1 MSIARRFLWSWL
13 CFAFAAVSLA
23 TPVRA
28 AEPYEIDAILSLT
41 GPIALIGTDQA
52 VALAALEKIIN
63 RSGGIQGRPVH
74 FVIQDDQSQPSV
86 AVQLASAI
94 IAKHP
99 AVMIGPTYAGS
110 CLAVAGL
117 IRANGP
123 VTYCLAPA
131 IHPPAGGYL
140 FSAGISSLDQATA
153 MVNYAVSKGW
163 KRIAAIATT
172 DASGNDLEGQLAVAI
187 DHAKG
192 QGVSLVDVEHF
203 APADVSIAAQ
213 CARLKTVA
221 PDLIVITSVGTPV
234 GTALVSMKDAGL
246 ANVPVITNFGNLLH
260 SVLKG
265 FGSATPREMYLTA
278 PRFVMSDVSRPG
290 PVRDAQL
297 AFYAAFKPAGIDPDA
312 AHNLPWDATLILIDA
327 LRHIGPSATPKQVLD
342 YLEPLHGYAGT
353 DGIFD
358 FRDGSQRGVGV
369 NAVAV
374 VRWNPATGTWATV
387 SGLAGKPLAH

>member
-1 MSIARRFLWSWL
+1 VQHFLRLVLAIAVAA
-13 CFAFAAVSLA
+13 AFV

-28 AEPYEIDAILSLT
+28 AEPYQIDAILSLT
-41 GPIALIGTDQA
+41 GSIALIGTDQA
-52 VALAALEKIIN
+52 VALTALEKIIN

-74 FVIQDDQSQPSV
+74 FVVQDDQSQPSV

-99 AVMIGPTYAGS
+99 AIMIGPTYAGS
-110 CLAVAGL
+110 CLAVAPL
-117 IRANGP
+117 VRANGP
-123 VTYCLAPA
+123 VMYCLAPA

-153 MVNYAVSKGW
+153 MVNFAVSKGW
-163 KRIAAIATT
+163 KKIAAIATT
-172 DASGNDLEGQLAVAI
+172 DASGNDLEGQLAIAI
-187 DHAKG
+187 DRAKER
-192 QGVSLVDVEHF
+192 GVSLVDVEHF

-213 CARLKTVA
+213 CARLKAVA

-246 ANVPVITNFGNLLH
+246 QNVPVITNFGNLLH

-265 FGSATPREMYLTA
+265 FATATPREMYLTA
-278 PRFVMSDVSRPG
+278 PRFVMHDVSRPG

-297 AFYAAFKPAGIDPDA
+297 EFYKAFSTQGIDPDA
-312 AHNLPWDATLILIDA
+312 AHNLPWDATLILVDA
-327 LRHIGPSATPKQVLD
+327 LRHAGPNATPKQVLD
-342 YLEPLHGYAGT
+342 YLEPLHGFAGT

-374 VRWNPATGTWATV
+374 VRWDPKRSTWSTV
-387 SGLAGKPLAH
+387 SDIGGKPLQR

>member
-1 MSIARRFLWSWL
+1 MNVACRFLWL
-13 CFAFAAVSLA
+13 CLCAAFALGALA
-23 TPVRA
+23 APVRA

-41 GPIALIGTDQA
+41 GSIALIGTDQA
-52 VALAALEKIIN
+52 VALTALEKIIN
-63 RSGGIQGRPVH
+63 RSGGIHGRPVH
-74 FVIQDDQSQPSV
+74 FVVQDDQSQPSV

-110 CLAVAGL
+110 CLAVAPL
-117 IRANGP
+117 VRANGP
-123 VTYCLAPA
+123 VMYCFAPA
-131 IHPPAGGYL
+131 IHPPAGGYM
-140 FSAGISSLDQATA
+140 FSAGTSSLDQATA
-153 MVNYAVSKGW
+153 MVNFAISKGW
-163 KRIAAIATT
+163 KKIAAIATT
-172 DASGNDLEGQLAVAI
+172 DASGVDLEGQLAVAI
-187 DHAKG
+187 DRAKSH
-192 QGVSLVDVEHF
+192 GVSLVDVEHF

-246 ANVPVITNFGNLLH
+246 QNVPVITNFGNLLH
-260 SVLKG
+260 GELKG
-265 FGSATPREMYLTA
+265 FASATPREMYITA
-278 PRFVMSDVSRPG
+278 PRFAMRDVSRSG

-297 AFYAAFKPAGIDPDA
+297 QFYDAFKAVGVDPDA
-312 AHNLPWDATLILIDA
+312 AHNLPWDPTLILIDA
-327 LRHIGPSATPKQVLD
+327 LRHVGPNATPKQVLD

-374 VRWNPATGTWATV
+374 VRWNPAAGTWATV
-387 SGLAGKPLAH
+387 SGLAGMPLQH